1 MQRIFECFPEGHPAH
16 LPLMLA
22 YHCCMRLGE
31 VFGLTWEN
39 VDLDTGTIFIRRQA
53 QRYDREAFRRLVLP
67 KYNSIRRVRMDAVM
81 WELHKREKA
90 RQEAGREQYGDKYIQ
105 LYIDDMN
112 FLNDDGR
119 GEPIDMVNMW
129 EDGSYVQVRITHQH
143 GHQEGAGLPGIRLPL
158 AAPHPRHWLCEARA
172 NLKEIQRRLGHKTLE
187 VTNRRYIHATD
198 LMETQS
204 MDIMNSMYR

>member
-1 MQRIFECFPEGHPAH
+1 
-16 LPLMLA
+16 
-22 YHCCMRLGE
+22 
-31 VFGLTWEN
+31 
-39 VDLDTGTIFIRRQA
+39 
-53 QRYDREAFRRLVLP
+53 
-67 KYNSIRRVRMDAVM
+67 MDAVM

-143 GHQEGAGLPGIRLPL
+143 GHQEGTGLPGIRLPL